1 MSSTAPECQAL
12 EAFYQNLQESTLL
25 RDFYEY
31 LKRQHYD
38 PQVLLKSGIIFI
50 VTCLDE
56 FVKHLVTEA
65 FDIMLNSSQ
74 AGKNH
79 LLFPIQVRIMVA
91 EYLLENSG
99 VSKESWFK
107 DKWKQEVW
115 QLAGDG
121 WLTLLKQH
129 REAVMQRYVER
140 FQSLRQDNIDK
151 LFEHVIGLKQLSHH
165 WQWPGMSNS
174 EAIRCLNTLMDLRGD
189 LVHRNVSHRPIVEE
203 DVSYFSL
210 FATQLAILS
219 VNGVREYLY
228 NQLGEYPWE
237 IVSGENLKPFEIGRC
252 TPKNKGS
259 AKIP

>member
-1 MSSTAPECQAL
+1 MSSTVSKCQAL
-12 EAFYQNLQESTLL
+12 EAFYQNLKESALL
-25 RDFYEY
+25 KDFYDH
-31 LKRQHYD
+31 LKSQQYD

-65 FDIMLNSSQ
+65 FEMMLNSSQ
-74 AGKNH
+74 AGKNP
-79 LLFPIQVRIMVA
+79 LFFPTQVRIMVA

-121 WLTLLKQH
+121 WLILLKQH

-203 DVSYFSL
+203 DINYFSL
-210 FATQLAILS
+210 FAKQLAILS
-219 VNGVREYLY
+219 TNVVREYLRD
-228 NQLGEYPWE
+228 QLGEHPWE
-237 IVSGENLKPFEIGRC
+237 IVPSSGPKPFEIGRC
-252 TPKNKGS
+252 TPKNKGG